1 MNAEELVSRL
11 EHIDLPNIELE
22 SHRQHLKQALL
33 EAYRVPSHHVDT
45 TKPLGNKIH
54 FLILSSAVVME
65 NPT

>member
-54 FLILSSAVVME
+54 FLITRSMSE
-65 NPT
+65 